1 MTADLVIIR
10 ISLVLCVTGVR
21 AADAHRP
28 LPRQLRAD
36 TSGSI
41 AHRLCKC
48 IGYITSRHSKS
59 SCTPSSRF
67 LELPRYIAI
76 FPYDAQQEDELS
88 FPADAIL
95 EILDP
100 DSTSG
105 WFKARLGDQTGLIPF
120 TYVQPVDTQ
129 IPRKWLS
136 RLFTEDKYLR
146 SESFSRRRQR
156 LSALFFPLF

>member
-1 MTADLVIIR
+1 MQVHR
-10 ISLVLCVTGVR
+10 VL
-21 AADAHRP
+21 HRP
-28 LPRQLRAD
+28 LFEEVVHAFA
-36 TSGSI
+36 SVV
-41 AHRLCKC
+41 
-48 IGYITSRHSKS
+48 
-59 SCTPSSRF
+59 

-120 TYVQPVDTQ
+120 TYVQPVDAQ

-136 RLFTEDKYLR
+136 RLFTEEKHLR
-146 SESFSRRRQR
+146 SDSFSRRRQP
-156 LSALFFPLF
+156 SALLFALF